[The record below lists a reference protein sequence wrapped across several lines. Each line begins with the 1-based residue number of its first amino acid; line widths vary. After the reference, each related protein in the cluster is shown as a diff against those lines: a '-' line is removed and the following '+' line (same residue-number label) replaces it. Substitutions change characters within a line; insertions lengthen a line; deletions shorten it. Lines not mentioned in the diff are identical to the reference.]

1 MGRGWIQT
9 VALGREQSIRLWQA
23 WEPTVKDLKRRG
35 KEADNT
41 PHKRRVPP
49 SAPAASRF
57 LETFQATTPCS
68 FRMTGLYTS
77 HRRTE
82 RVARVGEPDD
92 RPASETA
99 TGLREPEAVAPAREW
114 FPGGVWEARRQV
126 GPLVDEGPRARER
139 QPGNR
144 GLRHAPDPVGPR
156 VPHAPVQP
164 SLTPH
169 APSL

>member
-99 TGLREPEAVAPAREW
+99 TGLREPKAVAPAKEDAPPELGCRVRSPHEAWARGSGRDNPAHGPSHVVRLITSRE
-114 FPGGVWEARRQV
+114 
-126 GPLVDEGPRARER
+126 
-139 QPGNR
+139 
-144 GLRHAPDPVGPR
+144 
-156 VPHAPVQP
+156 
-164 SLTPH
+164 LTP
-169 APSL
+169 